1 MDIVTQG
8 LLGSVAAVSG
18 ARKSE
23 IKQAAWMG
31 AVAGLLADADILIR
45 SSADPL
51 LVLEFHRQF
60 SHSLIFIPI
69 GALIAACFIWLVTR
83 LCVETAPAFC
93 RIYYFSFLGY
103 MLSGLLDACTS
114 YGTQLL
120 WPFSD
125 ARIAWSLISIIDPI
139 FTSILFLSLIIA
151 IKIQFINSVRIGLGL
166 CVLYLGF
173 SYSQS
178 RIAYDTVVE
187 IADSRG
193 HEIERIIIKPTF
205 GNVVLWRTVYSYN
218 GRYYIDA
225 VNTLMDTTSFRG
237 ESVPVLDIETD
248 LPQLDKASVQY
259 QDVLRFNYFSN
270 EFLATHPELTD
281 VVGDVR
287 YSIFPLSAR
296 SLWGIRLDPNTPES
310 HIEYITIRESSDEQ
324 RKLFFEMLF
333 GK

>member
-8 LLGSVAAVSG
+8 LLGSTVAVSG
-18 ARKSE
+18 AKKSE
-23 IKQAAWMG
+23 IKQAAWIG

-45 SSADPL
+45 SSTDPL

-69 GALIAACFIWLVTR
+69 GALIAACLIWLVTR
-83 LCVETAPAFC
+83 LCAETAPTFW
-93 RIYYFSFLGY
+93 RMYYFSFLGY

-125 ARIAWSLISIIDPI
+125 IRIAWSLISIIDPI
-139 FTSILFLSLIIA
+139 FTGILFLSLIIA
-151 IKIQFINSVRIGLGL
+151 IKIQFINAVRIGLGL

-178 RIAYDTVVE
+178 RMVYDTVAGV
-187 IADSRG
+187 ADSRG
-193 HEIERIIIKPTF
+193 HEIERIIIKSTF
-205 GNVVLWRTVYSYN
+205 GNTFLWRTVYSYD

-225 VNTLMDTTSFRG
+225 VNTLMDTTFYQG
-237 ESVPVLDIETD
+237 ESVPAINIETD
-248 LPQLDKASVQY
+248 FPQFNKSSVQY
-259 QDVLRFNYFSN
+259 QDILRFNYFSN
-270 EFLATHPELTD
+270 GFLATHPEQTD

-296 SLWGIRLDPNTPES
+296 SLWGIRLDKDTPET
-310 HIEYITIRESSDEQ
+310 HVEYVTNRKSSDAQ

-333 GK
+333 GE